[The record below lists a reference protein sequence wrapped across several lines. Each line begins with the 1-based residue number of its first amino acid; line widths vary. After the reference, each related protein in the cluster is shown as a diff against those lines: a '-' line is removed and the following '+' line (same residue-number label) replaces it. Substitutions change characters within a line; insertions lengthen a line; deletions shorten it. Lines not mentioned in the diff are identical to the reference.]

1 MFACVKVP
9 KNLCEYRLFRGADDF
24 GNLKQ
29 WGSSLSFIFSSHL

>member
-9 KNLCEYRLFRGADDF
+9 KNLCEYRLFRGAADF

-29 WGSSLSFIFSSHL
+29 WDL